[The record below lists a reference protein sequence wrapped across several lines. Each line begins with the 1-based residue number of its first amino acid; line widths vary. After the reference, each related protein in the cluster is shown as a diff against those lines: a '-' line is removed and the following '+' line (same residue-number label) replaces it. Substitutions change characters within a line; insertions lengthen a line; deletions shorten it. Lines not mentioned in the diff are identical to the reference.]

1 MTVAITRPMFRLA
14 AFVTLLSVCAAA
26 TLAAQEPGP
35 VATFSTRVDTVR
47 VDVLV
52 SEAGNPVVGLQ
63 PADFEVLDNGVQQ
76 RIDFFL
82 HSELPLNVVLAL
94 DTSGSVT
101 GERLNQLRAA
111 GRAILN
117 GLKTDDKLALVTF
130 GSTIT
135 VRTALTTDMT
145 RARAALA
152 TETDGGD
159 TALVDATYSAMALGE
174 TDLGRALVILF
185 SDGLDT
191 ASFLTPENVLDT
203 ARRTDAVVYAVSV
216 GSAGRGAFLGDV
228 TRLTGGRVLSLESTQ
243 DMDGAFLEILNEFRQ
258 RYLLSYSP
266 RGVSSSG
273 WHRLDVR
280 VKSRNVEI
288 KARPGYLVGS

>member
-1 MTVAITRPMFRLA
+1 MFRLVA
-14 AFVTLLSVCAAA
+14 LVVSMSVGVAVPVT
-26 TLAAQEPGP
+26 AQDPGP

-52 SEAGNPVVGLQ
+52 SEGGNPVVGLQ
-63 PADFEVLDNGVQQ
+63 PTDFEVLDNGVQQ

-191 ASFLTPENVLDT
+191 ASFLTPENVLNT

-216 GSAGRGAFLGDV
+216 GSAGRGAFLSDV
-228 TRLTGGRVLSLESTQ
+228 TQLTGGRVLSLESTQ
-243 DMDGAFLEILNEFRQ
+243 DMDRAFLEILNEFRQ

-280 VKSRNVEI
+280 VKNRKVEI

>member
-1 MTVAITRPMFRLA
+1 MFRLVA
-14 AFVTLLSVCAAA
+14 LVVSMSVGVAVPVT
-26 TLAAQEPGP
+26 AQDPGP

-52 SEAGNPVVGLQ
+52 SEGGNPVVGLQ
-63 PADFEVLDNGVQQ
+63 PTDFEVLDNGVQQ

-135 VRTALTTDMT
+135 VRTALTTD
-145 RARAALA
+145 
-152 TETDGGD
+152 

-191 ASFLTPENVLDT
+191 ASFLTPENVLNT

-216 GSAGRGAFLGDV
+216 GSAGRGAFLSDV
-228 TRLTGGRVLSLESTQ
+228 TQLTGGRVLSLESTQ
-243 DMDGAFLEILNEFRQ
+243 DMDRAFLEILNEFRQ

-280 VKSRNVEI
+280 VKNRKVEI